1 MKKIIKL
8 GTFILL
14 IALISSCSNW
24 IDPDLNIDPDAP
36 ASVTMGLLLPSIET
50 DLAYTLVGGNDVA
63 RPQSMWMQQTTGI
76 ARQSL
81 AQGTYK
87 FRSNNVSNLWSTIYA
102 SIGMDV
108 NVLLQQAKEKKS
120 PHFAGVA
127 KILMA
132 YNLGMATDMWGD
144 IPYTEAFQGKANLT
158 PKFDSQEEIY
168 NTIQSLLD
176 EAINDLSVSSEENKV
191 PLSGDFIYDGYT
203 REWINA
209 ANALKARYYIHLI
222 EVDAGNYAK
231 ALNFANKALDG
242 GFKDMKLEWDNNE
255 TGANPL
261 YQFLRDRTGDLVM
274 GKTLIDMMLAIN
286 DPRLPAIATF
296 AKDTAE
302 YRGSGM
308 DVIDKDASLPGPA
321 VASKNSPSFF
331 MMLAELYFIK
341 AEAELAGGDEA
352 AAKADIKN
360 AMKASMDSY
369 GVDGAAWVDE
379 YYTNNVDNKSGDEL
393 KKELFKQKYI
403 ALFYQQEV
411 WTDFRRSNNI
421 LGLQKNPNAD
431 IDFPARYP
439 YAQSS
444 INYNP
449 NTPDFGSITNKL
461 WWDR

>member
-8 GTFILL
+8 GIFILL
-14 IALISSCSNW
+14 ITIISSCTKW
-24 IDPDLNIDPDAP
+24 IDPDLNVDPDAP
-36 ASVTMGLLLPSIET
+36 ASVTMGLLLPSIES
-50 DLAYTLVGGNDVA
+50 DLAYSLVGGNDVA
-63 RPQSMWMQQTTGI
+63 RPQSMWMQQTAGI

-87 FRSNNVSNLWSTIYA
+87 FRSNNVSNLWSTVY
-102 SIGMDV
+102 SSVGMDIK
-108 NVLLQQAKEKKS
+108 VLLDQAAEKES

-132 YNLGMATDMWGD
+132 FNMGMATDMWGD

-168 NTIQSLLD
+168 KSIQSLLD
-176 EAINDLSVSSEENKV
+176 EAINDLSSADNKV
-191 PLSGDFIYDGYT
+191 PLNGDFVYGGSTSD
-203 REWINA
+203 WINA
-209 ANALKARYYIHLI
+209 ANALKARYYIHLT

-231 ALNFANKALDG
+231 ALAAANKALND
-242 GFKDMKLEWDNNE
+242 GFKDMKLDWDNSE

-274 GKTLIDMMLAIN
+274 GKTLVDMMLAID
-286 DPRLPAIATF
+286 DPRLPAFATF
-296 AKDTAE
+296 AKDTAA

-308 DVIDKDASLPGPA
+308 TVIDKDASLPGPA
-321 VASKNSPSFF
+321 VASRNSPSYF

-341 AEAELAGGDEA
+341 AEAELAGGDEG

-369 GVDGAAWVDE
+369 GVDGAAWVDD
-379 YYTNNVDNKSGDEL
+379 YSANNVDNKSGDEL

>member
-8 GTFILL
+8 GIFILL
-14 IALISSCSNW
+14 ITIVSSCSKW
-24 IDPDLNIDPDAP
+24 IDPDINVDPDAP
-36 ASVTMGLLLPSIET
+36 ASVTMGLLLPSIES
-50 DLAYTLVGGNDVA
+50 DLAYSLVSGNDVT

-81 AQGTYK
+81 AQGTYL
-87 FRSNNVSNLWSTIYA
+87 FRSNNVSNLWSTVYS
-102 SIGMDV
+102 SIGMDIK
-108 NVLLQQAKEKKS
+108 VLLDQAAEKES

-168 NTIQSLLD
+168 NTIQTLLD
-176 EAINDLSVSSEENKV
+176 EAINDLSSNDNKV
-191 PLSGDFIYDGYT
+191 GLSGDYIYGGKLED
-203 REWINA
+203 WINA
-209 ANALKARYYIHLI
+209 ANALKARYYIHLT

-231 ALNFANKALDG
+231 ALASASKAFELGD
-242 GFKDMKLEWDNNE
+242 GFKDMKFVWDDSE
-255 TGANPL
+255 SGANPL

-274 GKTLIDMMLAIN
+274 GKTFIDMMLDIN
-286 DPRLPAIATF
+286 DPRLPAFATF
-296 AKDTAE
+296 AKDTTL

-308 DVIDKDASLPGPA
+308 AEIDKDASLPGPA
-321 VASKNSPSFF
+321 VASRNSPSYFI
-331 MMLAELYFIK
+331 MLAELYFIK
-341 AEAELAGGDEA
+341 AEAELAGGDET
-352 AAKADIKN
+352 AAKADIKAAIN
-360 AMKASMDSY
+360 ASMDSY
-369 GVDGAAWVDE
+369 GVSPGTWVDD
-379 YYTNNVDNKSGDEL
+379 YCTANVDTKSGDEL

-421 LGLQKNPNAD
+421 IGLVKNPNAD
-431 IDFPARYP
+431 NDFPARYP

-444 INYNP
+444 ISYNP
-449 NTPDFGSITNKL
+449 NTPDFGTINNKL
-461 WWDR
+461 WWDK